1 MPNQEPFLRSHL
13 RVRMAERGIRSIK
26 ALADM
31 IGVKDTSTLQKIAD
45 GSCLRYPTWLIP
57 KLCVALNCEVGDL
70 ISVVK

>member
-1 MPNQEPFLRSHL
+1 
-13 RVRMAERGIRSIK
+13 MAERGIRSIK

-45 GSCLRYPTWLIP
+45 DTCLRYPAWLIP